1 MSDPTPPPSD
11 DATPADAQ
19 PTPAS
24 DAQPTE
30 AYGAQPTEVYGA
42 PADAQP
48 TQAYPPADAQPTQ
61 AYPPADAQPTAV
73 YPPAYGQPTA
83 GQPAPGQPY
92 GHPSDPA
99 VYGGAAYGQPAYG
112 QPAYAA
118 PAPADLAARPRT
130 LGWVSLGLAIGGL
143 VLVGAAYLP
152 LAWVSLVL
160 AMIGGLLLLAALV
173 FGIVTLASK
182 KQGAKGLG
190 IGAIAVSVLGGL
202 AWIGAIT
209 LAFVWIGL
217 AAVGS
222 DSAGGLDPAPTVSE
236 SAPVEDGSDE
246 GTEGEATGT
255 YDEAAYLAAV
265 RPEIL
270 AIMQE
275 IEPSITEEVT
285 AQFYTDEM
293 LISIGQST
301 LVMGDA
307 GVEAAIDGIVEG
319 SDGMFGEEQATR
331 FITTIYDAAQQH
343 LVE

>member
-19 PTPAS
+19 PTPA
-24 DAQPTE
+24 DAQPTS
-30 AYGAQPTEVYGA
+30 APDAHPTEVYP

-48 TQAYPPADAQPTQ
+48 TEAYPPADAQPTE
-61 AYPPADAQPTAV
+61 V
-73 YPPAYGQPTA
+73 YPPAYGEPTA
-83 GQPAPGQPY
+83 GQPAAGQQYGQPADAAAY
-92 GHPSDPA
+92 GQ
-99 VYGGAAYGQPAYG
+99 AAYGQPAYG

-182 KQGAKGLG
+182 KQGGKGLG

-222 DSAGGLDPAPTVSE
+222 NSGGELEPAPTVSE
-236 SAPVEDGSDE
+236 SAPVEEGTDDGS
-246 GTEGEATGT
+246 EGEATGT

-293 LISIGQST
+293 LVSIGQST

-331 FITTIYDAAQQH
+331 FITTIYEAAQQY